1 MRDDPLV
8 DEEGY
13 PSYNKPYSLMAWLE
27 AEDIAED
34 YIMML
39 DGDMLMREPID
50 PVALGAARGRVV
62 SAEYTYL
69 VGTEPGRGFAE
80 RFIATKLVQRLAQVR
95 GWPSRRPQ
103 RCPSGPLPHL
113 NYHPLPTAHYLLPTQ
128 VGGFHIFHKEDL
140 RKIAPL
146 WLEYTKQV
154 HYASAHTGSATLC
167 TMHAP
172 CTMHA

>member
-1 MRDDPLV
+1 MHRNMRNDPLV

-27 AEDIAED
+27 QEEIAED

-39 DGDMLMREPID
+39 DGDMLLRERID

-80 RFIATKLVQRLAQVR
+80 RFIATR
-95 GWPSRRPQ
+95 
-103 RCPSGPLPHL
+103 
-113 NYHPLPTAHYLLPTQ
+113 
-128 VGGFHIFHKEDL
+128 
-140 RKIAPL
+140 
-146 WLEYTKQV
+146 
-154 HYASAHTGSATLC
+154 
-167 TMHAP
+167 
-172 CTMHA
+172 